1 MAYFLQFGLAK
12 LGSVGD
18 HFTISPAGSSLLLF
32 RTSSPPSI
40 PSPQPRSDS
49 ASGTRHQEY
58 CDHSLPSMARPSI
71 LPLRLYRVSHPIPP
85 RPVAQNS
92 AFSSASPRLCGG
104 TTPPNTSAPP
114 PPRLP

>member
-92 AFSSASPRLCGG
+92 AYSKPIISTAAVARFGIAALAGR
-104 TTPPNTSAPP
+104 
-114 PPRLP
+114 

>member
-92 AFSSASPRLCGG
+92 ALKL
-104 TTPPNTSAPP
+104 TPPLLTALYTQCSSTNTSAH
-114 PPRLP
+114 RG